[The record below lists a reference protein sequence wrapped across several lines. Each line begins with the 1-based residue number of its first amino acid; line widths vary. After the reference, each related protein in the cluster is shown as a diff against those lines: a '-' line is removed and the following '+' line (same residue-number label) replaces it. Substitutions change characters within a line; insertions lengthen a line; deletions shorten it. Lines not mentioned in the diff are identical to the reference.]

1 MAYSNFRSV
10 SMIAD
15 DGLSRNLYVI
25 IEDVES
31 KLKYLKQYILSLG
44 QPAVAFSGGVDSTFL
59 LKVAQEVL
67 GDKLLAITA
76 KSIFFPE
83 REIGEAVEF
92 CKKEGIRHSVIEID
106 IKDEVA
112 KNPLNRC
119 YLCKK
124 DMFERFLQ
132 FSDIIMEGSNVDDTK
147 DYRPGMQAI
156 KELGVKSPLMEAGL
170 TKEEIRVLSRKLN
183 LPTSEKPSFACLASR
198 FVYGEKITPERLK
211 MVDAAEEYLLNRGL
225 HQVRVRI
232 HNDIA
237 RIEALPF
244 EFEKILAARTEI
256 VDKLKEL
263 GFNYVTMDLYGYKTG
278 SMKVEK

>member
-1 MAYSNFRSV
+1 
-10 SMIAD
+10 MIAD

-132 FSDIIMEGSNVDDTK
+132 FSDIIMEGSNIDDTK

-170 TKEEIRVLSRKLN
+170 TK
-183 LPTSEKPSFACLASR
+183 
-198 FVYGEKITPERLK
+198 
-211 MVDAAEEYLLNRGL
+211 
-225 HQVRVRI
+225 
-232 HNDIA
+232 
-237 RIEALPF
+237 
-244 EFEKILAARTEI
+244 
-256 VDKLKEL
+256 
-263 GFNYVTMDLYGYKTG
+263 
-278 SMKVEK
+278 

>member
-1 MAYSNFRSV
+1 
-10 SMIAD
+10 MIAD

-132 FSDIIMEGSNVDDTK
+132 FSDIIMEGSNIDDTK

-211 MVDAAEEYLLNRGL
+211 MVDAAEEYLLNKGL